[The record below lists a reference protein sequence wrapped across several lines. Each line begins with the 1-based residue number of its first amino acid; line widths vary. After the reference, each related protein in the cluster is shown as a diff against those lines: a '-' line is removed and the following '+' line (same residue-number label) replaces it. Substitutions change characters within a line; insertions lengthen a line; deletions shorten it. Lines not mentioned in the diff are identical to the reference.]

1 MNWANPIQYLRDH
14 LKALK
19 WILYL
24 VMAAAVI
31 FSALI
36 PHPESHDPFE
46 KIIGFPGLWSAF
58 GLICCILLIR
68 IMKGLDHTV
77 LMKNEDYYG

>member
-1 MNWANPIQYLRDH
+1 MNWATPIQYLRDH

-46 KIIGFPGLWSAF
+46 KTIGIPGFWSVF

-68 IMKGLDHTV
+68 IMKGLAHTV
-77 LMKNEDYYG
+77 LMKKEDFYG

>member
-24 VMAAAVI
+24 VMAAAIV
-31 FSALI
+31 FSAVI
-36 PHPESHDPFE
+36 PHHESHDFFM
-46 KIIGFPGLWSAF
+46 KMIGFPAFWSVF
-58 GLICCILLIR
+58 GLIGCILLIR
-68 IMKGLDHTV
+68 IMKGLAHTV
-77 LMKNEDYYG
+77 LEKKEDYYG

>member
-14 LKALK
+14 LKTLK

-36 PHPESHDPFE
+36 PHHESHDPFE

-68 IMKGLDHTV
+68 IMKGLAHTV
-77 LMKNEDYYG
+77 LEKKEDYYG